1 MKTKFNKFWHLSLIA
16 FTLVKDGTNKIRNKQ
31 HKMKTTI
38 KLIKETYKAGNQIAV
53 KNSVELLLRKKSVIP
68 ISDNLNGK
76 LKRTILITGNFQ
88 AIVNIMDYIDEV
100 KPVVPIEPM
109 PSIQPPVEP
118 TEPPPPIPI
127 QPPAPTP
134 QIIPEPAEPGVPPIV
149 PLPSAPPVPG
159 PPIVPEVPFVPMT
172 AYQIVV

>member
-1 MKTKFNKFWHLSLIA
+1 
-16 FTLVKDGTNKIRNKQ
+16 
-31 HKMKTTI
+31 MKTTI
-38 KLIKETYKAGNQIAV
+38 QSIKETYKAGNQIAV

-76 LKRTILITGNFQ
+76 LKRTILINGNFQ

-127 QPPAPTP
+127 QPPAPAP

-149 PLPSAPPVPG
+149 PLPSAPPAPG
-159 PPIVPEVPFVPMT
+159 PSIVPEVPFVPRA
-172 AYQIVV
+172 AYQIVA

>member
-1 MKTKFNKFWHLSLIA
+1 
-16 FTLVKDGTNKIRNKQ
+16 
-31 HKMKTTI
+31 MKTTI
-38 KLIKETYKAGNQIAV
+38 QSIKETDKAGNQIAV

-76 LKRTILITGNFQ
+76 LKRTILINGNFQ

-127 QPPAPTP
+127 QPPAPAP

-149 PLPSAPPVPG
+149 PLPSAPPAPG
-159 PPIVPEVPFVPMT
+159 PSIVPEVPFVPRA
-172 AYQIVV
+172 AYQIVA